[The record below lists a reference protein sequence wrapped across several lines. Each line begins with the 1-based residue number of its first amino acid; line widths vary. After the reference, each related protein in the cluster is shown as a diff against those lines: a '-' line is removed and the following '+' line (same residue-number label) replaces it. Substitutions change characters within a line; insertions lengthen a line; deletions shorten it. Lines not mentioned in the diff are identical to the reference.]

1 MFIPDLAAVCS
12 SVRFWARFAFG
23 ERFFQLNGLPQT
35 IENINEPPPQHGMMF
50 VRFCLWLIRVRE
62 CVFFRTNVGGF
73 QVWQY
78 GSRFLQ
84 VSKVVGFSNL
94 FFESAV
100 NR

>member
-23 ERFFQLNGLPQT
+23 ERFVQLNGLPQT
-35 IENINEPPPQHGMMF
+35 IERAPPIQHGMVF
-50 VRFCLWLIRVRE
+50 VRFFLWLIRVRE